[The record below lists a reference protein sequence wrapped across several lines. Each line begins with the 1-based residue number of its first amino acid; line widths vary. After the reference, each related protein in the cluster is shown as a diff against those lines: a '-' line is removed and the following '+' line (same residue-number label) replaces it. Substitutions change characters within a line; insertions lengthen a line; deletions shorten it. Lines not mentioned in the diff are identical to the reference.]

1 MCVDGEFGGTGRS
14 ELDYT
19 IRRSQ
24 RARHVWL
31 RFTGSGELVVV
42 VPRRFDM
49 RRVPGVVESN
59 REWIQRAEARVA
71 ARRVASAQADPCALP
86 DRIHLSATGGEWTV
100 EYRATGAFRVTAVA
114 RPDDRLVVTGATGDV
129 EACRAALVR
138 WLYRVAR
145 THLVTRLRETA
156 AEAGFT
162 VGRIAIRS
170 QSTRWASCSRQA
182 TINLNVRLLFVD
194 HELVRHVMLHELC
207 HTARM
212 DHSRKFWALLERY
225 DPDWHEHRRRLRA
238 EWKSVPGW
246 LTASPAHLRKD

>member
-1 MCVDGEFGGTGRS
+1 M
-14 ELDYT
+14 DYT
-19 IRRSQ
+19 IRRSP

-59 REWIQRAEARVA
+59 REWIQRVGMRVA
-71 ARRVASAQADPCALP
+71 ARREASTQADPCALP
-86 DRIHLSATGGEWTV
+86 DRIHLSATGREWTV
-100 EYRATGAFRVTAVA
+100 EYRATGASRVTAVD
-114 RPDDRLVVTGATGDV
+114 RPDRRLVVTGATGNV

-138 WLYRVAR
+138 WLYRVAKAQ
-145 THLVTRLRETA
+145 LVVRVHEIA

-182 TINLNVRLLFVD
+182 TVSLNVRLLFVD
-194 HELVRHVMLHELC
+194 PELVRHVMLHELC
-207 HTARM
+207 HTVRM

-238 EWKSVPGW
+238 EWKCVPGW
-246 LTASPAHLRKD
+246 LTASSPHLRRG

>member
-1 MCVDGEFGGTGRS
+1 
-14 ELDYT
+14 LDYT
-19 IRRSQ
+19 IRRSP

-42 VPRRFDM
+42 VPRRFDVL
-49 RRVPGVVESN
+49 RVPGVVESN
-59 REWIQRAEARVA
+59 REWIQRAGMRVA
-71 ARRVASAQADPCALP
+71 ARREASALADSCALP
-86 DRIHLSATGGEWTV
+86 DRIHLPAVGREWTV
-100 EYRATGAFRVTAVA
+100 EYRATGASRVTAVE
-114 RPDDRLVVTGATGDV
+114 RPDSRLVVTSATGDV

-138 WLYRVAR
+138 WLYRVAKAQ
-145 THLVTRLRETA
+145 LVVRVHEIA

-182 TINLNVRLLFVD
+182 TISLNVRLLFVD

-207 HTARM
+207 HTVRM
-212 DHSRKFWALLERY
+212 DHSRKFWALFERY

-238 EWKSVPGW
+238 EWKCVPGW
-246 LTASPAHLRKD
+246 LTASPPHLRRD